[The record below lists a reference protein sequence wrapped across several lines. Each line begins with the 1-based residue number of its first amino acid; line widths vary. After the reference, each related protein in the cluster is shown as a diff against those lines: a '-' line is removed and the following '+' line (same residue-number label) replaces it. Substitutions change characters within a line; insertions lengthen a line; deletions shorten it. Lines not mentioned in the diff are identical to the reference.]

1 MKLSKK
7 KVFALALAVCLIAT
21 LSFGSLAWF
30 TDNDSVTND
39 FMIAGSDD
47 EKPDDIFSVDVW
59 EDKDGDG
66 QRDDDDPSADGEG
79 LDYEDILPG
88 DILTKV
94 AHVKNTGSYEQY
106 IRVKITVSDA
116 KVWQDIYKA
125 NMVPVTEFV
134 DVELSEVYN
143 GMVGSYLEG
152 DNFVYYLYY
161 NEPLAADDPETT
173 DVDEADDIVI
183 FNKVTIPTHMTQQ
196 QAAPFAGGFQVSV
209 HADAVQ
215 TKNVGENVYEAF
227 QTVGM
232 EIPVNTKWVEKKPEL
247 LNAINN
253 GVDYIVLGN
262 NIDLWNDT
270 VSASD
275 LEVYLNGYTLKTS
288 RVTTDYGVK
297 VDGALTISGTG
308 TVNVAG
314 NGVMVESLNHLGG
327 TISGAGK
334 IVDSTDTTLW
344 PLVP

>member
-30 TDNDSVTND
+30 TDNDSVKND

-94 AHVKNTGSYEQY
+94 AHVKNTGSYDQY

-161 NEPLAADDPETT
+161 KNPLTLDDPATT
-173 DVDEADDIVI
+173 DVDESDMIV

-227 QTVGM
+227 KTVGM
-232 EIPVNTKWVEKKPEL
+232 EIPVNTKWVTKNDVMA
-247 LNAINN
+247 NAVNS
-253 GVDYIVLGN
+253 GVKYIVLN
-262 NIDLWNDT
+262 NEINMWSNTIDA
-270 VSASD
+270 ASF
-275 LEVYLNGYTLKTS
+275 EIYLNGFKWITPSKDL
-288 RVTTDYGVK
+288 GVK
-297 VDGALTISGTG
+297 LTGELTISGFG
-308 TVNVAG
+308 EVEVNNKGIQVG
-314 NGVMVESLNHLGG
+314 SLNNLAGITIKNADKIQG
-327 TISGAGK
+327 T
-334 IVDSTDTTLW
+334 
-344 PLVP
+344 P